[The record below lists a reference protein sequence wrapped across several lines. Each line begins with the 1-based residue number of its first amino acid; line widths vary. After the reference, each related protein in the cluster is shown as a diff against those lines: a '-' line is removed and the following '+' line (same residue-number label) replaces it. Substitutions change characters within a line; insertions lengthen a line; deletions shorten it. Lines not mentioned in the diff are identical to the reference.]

1 MKWSIAILAVMLAS
15 TAWSAGPDD
24 AARAEIAHLLRH
36 LETSGCQFQRNGSWF
51 QPARAAAHLNQKYEY
66 LLKKGL
72 VTSAETFIERAA
84 TQSSASGKPYSVRCG
99 NAAAVPSAIWLQ
111 EELGRF
117 RCRSHAKPCVS
128 PTD

>member
-1 MKWSIAILAVMLAS
+1 MKWSIAILVVMLAF

-24 AARAEIAHLLRH
+24 AARAEIAH
-36 LETSGCQFQRNGSWF
+36 
-51 QPARAAAHLNQKYEY
+51 

-84 TQSSASGKPYSVRCG
+84 TQSSASGKLYSVRCG